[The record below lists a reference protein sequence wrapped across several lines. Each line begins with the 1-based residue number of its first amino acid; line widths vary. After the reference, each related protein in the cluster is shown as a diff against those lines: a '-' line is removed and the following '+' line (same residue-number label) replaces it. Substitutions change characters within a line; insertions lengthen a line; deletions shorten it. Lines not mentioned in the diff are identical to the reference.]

1 MKDDFGR
8 DLRCKSTGKICYTE
22 REAGNALNGAKKGG
36 HANEIP
42 KRKYYCSKCGCYH
55 LTHYSFYKSDKP
67 QREFRRK
74 LRNIIAFEDDRA
86 WHEEYR
92 LLCVA

>member
-1 MKDDFGR
+1 MCIR
-8 DLRCKSTGKICYTE
+8 DS
-22 REAGNALNGAKKGG
+22 
-36 HANEIP
+36 ANEIP

-74 LRNIIAFEDDRA
+74 LRNIIAFEDDRT